1 MASESLRLRI
11 VFDGTAPGLIEHRL
25 SIAAFA
31 DPLKLLLQ
39 AYRRIASGLIRDM
52 LDTPDYGRAG
62 GRYAEE
68 AKGIDLEIF
77 ELVGNSPLQIGF
89 ECRAHVPVTGQL
101 SLFAPDFL
109 KRVGKLFLENI
120 EGESK
125 GELRNA
131 AVRRYLLSLPS
142 GISRQSY
149 KFEQDQ
155 TEIGTVVIGNMDIA
169 QLPEQLPRLEKIEGD
184 VIGVGF
190 APGPPEVRIKPKN
203 DNVIVLTANEKQ
215 VVMALSFRGSA
226 VTAMTLVGKT
236 KKLLW
241 IRSQNAPQTHYSYE
255 QVVNHID
262 ERWGKVLKR
271 LAE

>member
-1 MASESLRLRI
+1 MNSESLQLRI
-11 VFDGTAPGLIEHRL
+11 VFDGIAPGLANHRL

-31 DPLKLLLQ
+31 EPLKLLLQ
-39 AYRRIASGLIRDM
+39 AYRRIAAGLIRDM

-62 GRYAEE
+62 GRYADE
-68 AKGIDLEIF
+68 AKGIDLELF

-89 ECRAHVPVTGQL
+89 ECRTHIPINSQL

-109 KRVGKLFLENI
+109 KRVGKIFLDSI

-131 AVRRYLLSLPS
+131 AVRNYLRSLPV
-142 GISRQSY
+142 GISSQSY
-149 KFEQDQ
+149 KIEQEQ
-155 TEIGTVVIGNMDIA
+155 TLIGAVTISNMDIA
-169 QLPEQLPRLEKIEGD
+169 QIPEQLSYLEKVEGD

-190 APGPPEVRIKPKN
+190 APGPIEIRIKPKN
-203 DNVIVLTANEKQ
+203 ENAVVLAASEKQ
-215 VVMALSFRGSA
+215 VINALLLRDNP
-226 VTAMTLVGKT
+226 VTAMILMGKT

-241 IRSQNAPQTHYSYE
+241 IRSLNTPEIHLSNEEAIE
-255 QVVNHID
+255 HINR
-262 ERWGKVLKR
+262 RWGGVLKR